1 MKKLTRVLVATTA
14 TLAIAVGGA
23 ATAYAAHYQ
32 DRALPGSS
40 LAGVQVSGQTRAEL
54 ATSLRQRVAD
64 TKITVATPSG
74 RATGRPWPS

>member
-40 LAGVQVSGQTRAEL
+40 LAGVQVM
-54 ATSLRQRVAD
+54 V
-64 TKITVATPSG
+64 
-74 RATGRPWPS
+74 